1 MSPIQVRTVAGAL
14 LIAVG
19 AACSGGSHR
28 VTPTTTTNSPRSS
41 TTSTVAVGPPA
52 RCPRILPDRVASP
65 GVVNLSERLV
75 PLSATRLTVC
85 RYGPLVAATPLTVKT
100 QFTLADR
107 ATVAEF
113 ETAANALP
121 PLGPGPIPGCLED
134 NGEALVLIFSDTS
147 HAVTVRAS
155 LSGCAFVTNGVRTVS
170 SSTPSS
176 STQWRA
182 TAASIEVAGCPS
194 APPVFAQPVLPHDP
208 RGQTL
213 VPITAASVRV
223 CRYAPLDDP
232 HPNTLNGFGVLDDE
246 SSVRSLEAEANRMAH
261 LSNSPAG
268 SVPAE
273 HPIAGLVRHL
283 QRRDHFRRSLPDSG
297 RLQRRLQRRAHRRS
311 DRGVARRGRADR
323 RSSLRRTRWLFRR
336 RLVGSWR
343 RARLAA
349 KR

>member
-1 MSPIQVRTVAGAL
+1 M
-14 LIAVG
+14 AVG

-28 VTPTTTTNSPRSS
+28 VTPTTTTNTPRSS
-41 TTSTVAVGPPA
+41 TTSTVAVGRPA
-52 RCPRILPDRVASP
+52 RCPGILPDRVASP

-75 PLSATRLTVC
+75 PLSAIRLTVC

-107 ATVAEF
+107 ATVADF

-121 PLGPGPIPGCLED
+121 ALGPGPIPGCLED

-155 LSGCAFVTNGVRTVS
+155 LSGCAFVTNGVRTA
-170 SSTPSS
+170 SS

-182 TAASIEVAGCPS
+182 SVASIEVAGCPS

-213 VPITAASVRV
+213 VPITAESVRV

-246 SSVRSLEAEANRMAH
+246 SSVRSLEAEANRMVH
-261 LSNSPAG
+261 LSNSQRVPCPLSTRAPSWFVTFSDATTSVALSQTAG
-268 SVPAE
+268 DCGDVYNGVLTAVPTA
-273 HPIAGLVRHL
+273 AW
-283 QRRDHFRRSLPDSG
+283 RD
-297 RLQRRLQRRAHRRS
+297 A
-311 DRGVARRGRADR
+311 VARI
-323 RSSLRRTRWLFRR
+323 
-336 RLVGSWR
+336 
-343 RARLAA
+343 AA
-349 KR
+349 LH